1 VEKWLVKVAERV
13 TIVGFVSTIPD
24 TERWRL
30 LMHSRLIRFILV
42 GALLL
47 QMGCAKTLSTI
58 RPEPRQELGLSLML
72 KSDYAKLKENDS
84 HLLGE
89 VGNTETYYT
98 TPVEVHDG
106 YLIGCV
112 VIVVAAVAAVLFYY
126 LVLGPLSR
134 STS

>member
-1 VEKWLVKVAERV
+1 
-13 TIVGFVSTIPD
+13 
-24 TERWRL
+24 
-30 LMHSRLIRFILV
+30 MHSRLIRFILV